1 MGDRFNPLVRKIPW
15 RRAWKPTPVLL
26 PGESH
31 GQNSLAGYSPWGHK
45 ESDTTEW
52 LTQHTASYLF
62 HTWQCIYVNATF
74 SILPTLSIPPFS
86 FLKQL
91 GCSVTTLDS
100 IPTCRMYWSCVQD
113 VPHTPPPR
121 GHGRK
126 SGKREG
132 FLLTCAEGRAMY
144 FQSEMCFFR
153 LLWRSGAKDVTYPET
168 GARKE
173 PVISRCLHCTS
184 HGSCN
189 TWSSPGRHSTLCCS
203 H

>member
-1 MGDRFNPLVRKIPW
+1 MGSQRAGHDWVPNTTHSWLSVLHMVVYTCQCHFLNSSCPL
-15 RRAWKPTPVLL
+15 
-26 PGESH
+26 H
-31 GQNSLAGYSPWGHK
+31 
-45 ESDTTEW
+45 
-52 LTQHTASYLF
+52 
-62 HTWQCIYVNATF
+62 
-74 SILPTLSIPPFS
+74 PPSS

-91 GCSVTTLDS
+91 GCSVNALDS
-100 IPTCRMYWSCVQD
+100 ITTCRMYWSCVQD
-113 VPHTPPPR
+113 VAGTPPPR

-132 FLLTCAEGRAMY
+132 FFLTYAEGRAMC
-144 FQSEMCFFR
+144 FQSEMCFFFFR
-153 LLWRSGAKDVTYPET
+153 LLWRGGAKNVTYPET

-173 PVISRCLHCTS
+173 PVISKCLHCTS